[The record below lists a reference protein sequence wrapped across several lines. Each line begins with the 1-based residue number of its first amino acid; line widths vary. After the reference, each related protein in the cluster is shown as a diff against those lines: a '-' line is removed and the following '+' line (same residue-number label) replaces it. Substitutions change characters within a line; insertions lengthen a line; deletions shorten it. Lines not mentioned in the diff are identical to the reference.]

1 MWEYCKKH
9 LHNPNDGKS
18 GHWHYTYLYYTQVVY
33 RQGPDVW
40 KPYMTKLNN
49 RLSASQRK
57 DGSWE
62 AGDIGEVYTAA
73 INLIMMQMNNGY
85 LPIYQR

>member
-1 MWEYCKKH
+1 MWQYSKKH
-9 LHNPNDGKS
+9 LHDLQHKDY

-40 KPYMTKLNN
+40 KPYMTKLYN

-57 DGSWE
+57 DGTWE
-62 AGDIGEVYTAA
+62 SGDIGDIYTAA